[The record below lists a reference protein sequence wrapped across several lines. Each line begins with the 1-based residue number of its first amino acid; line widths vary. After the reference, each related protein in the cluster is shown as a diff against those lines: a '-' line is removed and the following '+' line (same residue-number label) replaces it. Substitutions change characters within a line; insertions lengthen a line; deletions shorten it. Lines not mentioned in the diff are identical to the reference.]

1 MVGTAVTRVEVEVKR
16 GEDGSDVHTEG
27 RGIFPLVCLAEWFTE
42 GALLF
47 LLQALEGSFCQ
58 QLGLDHLA

>member
-27 RGIFPLVCLAEWFTE
+27 RGIFPLCVSCRMVYRGGPLVSATGPQRVCLPTTRT
-42 GALLF
+42 
-47 LLQALEGSFCQ
+47 
-58 QLGLDHLA
+58 